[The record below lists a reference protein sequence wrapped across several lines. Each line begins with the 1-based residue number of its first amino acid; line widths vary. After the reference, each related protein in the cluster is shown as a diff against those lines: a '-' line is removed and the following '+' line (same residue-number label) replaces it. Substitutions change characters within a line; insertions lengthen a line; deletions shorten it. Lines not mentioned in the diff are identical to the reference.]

1 MRGELEI
8 NVKVIGEHFLCLCL
22 WPFDFVNQK
31 CKRKVKER
39 KKKKRR
45 LSNANFSDQVMAYDR
60 KK

>member
-8 NVKVIGEHFLCLCL
+8 NVKVIGEHFLLCLCL

-39 KKKKRR
+39 EKKETKAVKCQF
-45 LSNANFSDQVMAYDR
+45 LGPGDGL
-60 KK
+60 